1 MCIPSHGA
9 LGIINITIELQ
20 SGLPVCA
27 IHDLPG
33 LLAYTRE
40 KVDSDHDE
48 TLCVP
53 KLRKIQSVVLVLL
66 LLGLSW
72 KLLGRPDPLD

>member
-20 SGLPVCA
+20 SGLPVSA

-40 KVDSDHDE
+40 KLDSDHDE
-48 TLCVP
+48 TLWLP
-53 KLRKIQSVVLVLL
+53 KLRKVQSLDLIF
-66 LLGLSW
+66 LGLGLYR
-72 KLLGRPDPLD
+72 KLLGRPGPLD